1 MSTPTE
7 GFDLA
12 GEKKVTC
19 EVRDEWDQPGEG
31 KSEETSRQ
39 RQWPYEKGLVEESP
53 EGPGSWQEASVARIE
68 PRRGSWEEGEVM
80 G

>member
-1 MSTPTE
+1 MGPGEPPIE

-12 GEKKVTC
+12 GEKKVMC

-39 RQWPYEKGLVEESP
+39 RQWPYKKGLVEESP
-53 EGPGSWQEASVARIE
+53 EVLVVDKRPVWLE
-68 PRRGSWEEGEVM
+68 
-80 G
+80 